1 MKTLKIQ
8 TTNFNEVSPKSISS
22 IIEAGG
28 RLIKSELPI
37 GVFILEIGK
46 DRFYSNDEIIINNVR
61 LPLSINGNYDCELI
75 INLC

>member
-28 RLIKSELPI
+28 DIIFIKK
-37 GVFILEIGK
+37 FQ
-46 DRFYSNDEIIINNVR
+46 
-61 LPLSINGNYDCELI
+61 
-75 INLC
+75 